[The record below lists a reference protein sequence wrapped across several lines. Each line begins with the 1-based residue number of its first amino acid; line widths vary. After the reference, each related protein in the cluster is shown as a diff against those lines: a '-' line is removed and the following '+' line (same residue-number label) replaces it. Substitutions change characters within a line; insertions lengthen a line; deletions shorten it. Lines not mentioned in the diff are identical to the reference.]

1 MFSEVSL
8 YSALCRKWSLQTSVT
23 HQVIKSKTYTFLLLL
38 IFICFLCCYHLIMKT
53 SGDRKRSK
61 HAKELRF
68 TYFFTAGGA
77 TLPRVLNV
85 GDTDILQPVKIVQMQ
100 TTHNSLGLG
109 QKGKKKR
116 KKKRTRSK
124 RQKDASL
131 TNWARYQVI

>member
-1 MFSEVSL
+1 
-8 YSALCRKWSLQTSVT
+8 
-23 HQVIKSKTYTFLLLL
+23 
-38 IFICFLCCYHLIMKT
+38 MKT

-68 TYFFTAGGA
+68 TYLFTAGGA

-100 TTHNSLGLG
+100 TTHNSLGVG

-116 KKKRTRSK
+116 KKKEQEAKDK
-124 RQKDASL
+124 RML
-131 TNWARYQVI
+131 L